1 MEALSLGVALVTR
14 GSSYMDDLVEHSPA
28 LLELGSGNHERPSA
42 HSDVGA
48 VVHHLNPLAFDPFV
62 SPGLGDETHDST
74 SS

>member
-14 GSSYMDDLVEHSPA
+14 GSSDMDDLVEHSPA

-48 VVHHLNPLAFDPFV
+48 VVHHLHPLAFDPFV